1 MFNSTFIFYYISFK
15 ITPLKLHITFLILF
29 LSATSFGQK
38 KYPTKDFRNPL
49 DIPTILAGTFG
60 ELRSNHFHAGVDI
73 KTQRKEGL
81 KIYAVADGYVSRIK
95 VALWGY
101 GKVIYVNHPNGYTSV
116 YAHLSKFGDGIEE
129 YVKKIQYKKE
139 NYETGNIFPNKEEIP
154 VKKGQ
159 VIAFSGSTGGFVA
172 PHLHYEI
179 RDTKTEKIINPF
191 LFGLKVKDTIAP
203 RIKGLLV
210 YPLSDSSRVNKNI
223 NKSLLAFKKVKAHTY
238 TTNRITATG
247 PIGFGIN
254 VYDQLNGAYNKN
266 GVYSIEMKVNG
277 HKVYHHNLETF
288 SFKESKFINLLI
300 DYPNFSKYRKR
311 FQKTHKVKGNEL
323 KIYKD
328 LLNNG
333 VVNVKT
339 GFDYTVEIIVSDYT
353 GNTSTI
359 RIPVKGVK
367 SNAIFKQAKDT
378 TNYKVTTGAFH
389 KWSKKGITI
398 AFPKNTFYSDTFL
411 DFEVKDGVVK
421 IHEPTTPLNK
431 SYTLTFDV
439 SKYTE
444 KEKSQLY
451 IANINNKK
459 YPTHQNTRKKKN
471 KFYTTTK
478 TLGKYTLKTDLEKP
492 TLYLSNFKNGKWI
505 TKHTKVI
512 VKLSDKGTGIKS
524 YRATLD
530 GEWILME
537 YDLKKK
543 QIVYQFK
550 DKKLIGA
557 KHQLKIEA
565 EDNVGNTNILNVT
578 FYKKQ

>member
-1 MFNSTFIFYYISFK
+1 
-15 ITPLKLHITFLILF
+15 LKLLFTFLLVL
-29 LSATSFGQK
+29 LSTPFFGQK

-49 DIPTILAGTFG
+49 DIPMVLAGTFG
-60 ELRSNHFHAGVDI
+60 ELRSNHFHAGIDI

-81 KIYAVADGYVSRIK
+81 NVYAAADGYVSRIK

-101 GKVIYVNHPNGYTSV
+101 GKVIYINHPNGYTSV
-116 YAHLSKFGDGIEE
+116 YAHLSKFGNGIET

-139 NYETGNIFPNKEEIP
+139 NYETGNIFPKKGEIQ

-159 VIAFSGSTGGFVA
+159 VIAFTGSTGGFVA

-203 RIKGLLV
+203 KIKGLFV
-210 YPLSDSSRVNKNI
+210 YPLTDSSRVNQNI
-223 NKSLLAFKKVKAHTY
+223 NKSLLAFKKVKEGLY
-238 TTNRITATG
+238 TTNRISAKG

-254 VYDQLNGAYNKN
+254 VYDQLNDAYNKN

-288 SFKESKFINLLI
+288 SFKESKYINLLI
-300 DYPNFSKYRKR
+300 DYTNFSKYKKR
-311 FQKTHKVKGNEL
+311 YQKTHRVKENKL

-328 LLNNG
+328 LLNDG
-333 VVNVKT
+333 VINIKP
-339 GFDYTVEIIVSDYT
+339 GFNYAVEIIVSDFV
-353 GNTSTI
+353 GNTSTLK
-359 RIPVKGVK
+359 IPVKGVK
-367 SNAIFKQAKDT
+367 SNAVFRQAKDT
-378 TNYKVTTGAFH
+378 TNYKVTTGKFH

-398 AFPKNTFYSDTFL
+398 AFPKNTFYNDTFIN
-411 DFEVKDGVVK
+411 FEVKDGIVK
-421 IHEPTTPLNK
+421 IHEPTIPLNK

-451 IANINNKK
+451 IANVTNKK
-459 YPTHQNTRKKKN
+459 YPSHQNTRKKKG

-478 TLGKYTLKTDLEKP
+478 TLGKYTLLPDNQKP
-492 TLYLSNFKNGKWI
+492 TIYLKNIKNNQWI
-505 TKHTKVI
+505 TKHSKII
-512 VKLSDKGTGIKS
+512 VKIADKGTGIKS

-530 GEWILME
+530 GAWILME

-550 DKKLIGA
+550 DKKLVGA
-557 KHQLKIEA
+557 KHQLKIEV
-565 EDNVGNTNILNVT
+565 EDNVGNTNTLNAT